1 MSGIQAIQLAKASAG
16 DSDRRESNTDSQ
28 AQTQTQTHG
37 GAAQS
42 LSMSQAETVLRQ
54 LVSDGWFVKSRK
66 GYYSLSPR
74 GLMELRGWLV
84 ATYNDENERHQKIKF
99 CAACRDIITVVRALI
114 RCKFQ
119 TLV

>member
-1 MSGIQAIQLAKASAG
+1 MYGTDGARKV
-16 DSDRRESNTDSQ
+16 SDRPAFPPQ
-28 AQTQTQTHG
+28 QG

-99 CAACRDIITVVRALI
+99 CAACRDIITVVRALML
-114 RCKFQ
+114 CKFR
-119 TLV
+119 LLHDDY